1 MSSQNTKHFSRPL
14 ALASAAFLIHIGTA
28 TAADSTGNIQEQMT
42 TLLTGTPPAH
52 SAPQYGPRADTAATT
67 EINAQESVRQVL
79 LGTARFEAARAS
91 SDTKSRD
98 RLVAYGD
105 RQAAVRQVLLG
116 QRNARDAS

>member
-1 MSSQNTKHFSRPL
+1 MSSQITKHFNRPL

-52 SAPQYGPRADTAATT
+52 STPQYGPRADTVATPT
-67 EINAQESVRQVL
+67 ISAQESVRQVL
-79 LGTARFEAARAS
+79 LGTARFETARTS
-91 SDTKSRD
+91 SDTKSRE